1 MIPVR
6 GRNNAHFLLLLLWET
21 NKLYILKGEVIM
33 KNNERDIFFDV
44 ENWTVVDMKAA
55 QKEEKEGKKT

>member
-1 MIPVR
+1 
-6 GRNNAHFLLLLLWET
+6 
-21 NKLYILKGEVIM
+21 M

-55 QKEEKEGKKT
+55 QKEEKKRRQKT